1 VAGRGRRIN
10 HLPGGRGFVEGQAAE
25 RHVVA
30 VVDESDRVLLKGDAL
45 HRRRR
50 GVRQAA
56 RGARGAHPIGATGP
70 RSMRCKISSVDEQP
84 PSDGTRP
91 PSEADFFRWMLAHN
105 LGLIIRF
112 HNDFRALLSEKLRT
126 QDVRSDPAARYATEL
141 YDRMNAANA
150 LLMAFG
156 FLEEMLFLVW
166 KRRHRDARPPQG
178 SSLDRYKGLL
188 GELGVDLGSGC
199 WPVIKDAVKVRN
211 CLLHA
216 SGRISLMA
224 DPDEMR
230 DCIRRYKG
238 LEEHLDRVVVT
249 SVFLKRCVDAIRQLQ
264 DLMTRGLNSAEGVAS
279 EDGA

>member
-1 VAGRGRRIN
+1 
-10 HLPGGRGFVEGQAAE
+10 
-25 RHVVA
+25 
-30 VVDESDRVLLKGDAL
+30 
-45 HRRRR
+45 
-50 GVRQAA
+50 
-56 RGARGAHPIGATGP
+56 
-70 RSMRCKISSVDEQP
+70 MRCKISSSMDEQP

-91 PSEADFFRWMLAHN
+91 PSGADFFRWMLAHN
-105 LGLIIRF
+105 LGLIVRF

-166 KRRHRDARPPQG
+166 KRRHRDVLPPQG